1 MRGPY
6 SGTGILLL
14 ILAEEASAGSSA
26 RSGSRFRAAWQPPL
40 AVPEFIS
47 SGIFHRREA
56 ARGIGTLLVGGGA
69 ALLAFHQA
77 K

>member
-1 MRGPY
+1 MRVWP
-6 SGTGILLL
+6 GILLL
-14 ILAEEASAGSSA
+14 ILAEEASAGTSA
-26 RSGSRFRAAWQPPL
+26 RSGSRFRAAWQPL

-47 SGIFHRREA
+47 GGIFHRREA